1 MKRYN
6 HSYLEINVKKD
17 NRKRK
22 LLFDWWLIRFSMR
35 TVDDEGNVSTVRVI
49 LPLTEFLYKYYHYHN
64 IREFR
69 KQIET
74 LRKVNP
80 NGIEYMLD
88 PNTLPAGIERD
99 VLFIPV
105 ICPRYGY
112 KWNRKQI
119 LNCFNMA
126 PNSTLRILSPY
137 LSFYWKNDLRNIF
150 KKHFKNVLRE
160 INQHAKRL
168 NEAFH
173 PINITPQKSN
183 SKFDMFSNSLYEELT
198 VTSHRNVMAH
208 RFLHVDVV
216 V

>member
-17 NRKRK
+17 SRKRK
-22 LLFDWWLIRFSMR
+22 LLFKWWLIRFSMR
-35 TVDDEGNVSTVRVI
+35 TIDDEGNVSTARVI
-49 LPLTEFLYKYYHYHN
+49 LPLTEFLYNYYHYHN
-64 IREFR
+64 IRQFHFIGR
-69 KQIET
+69 

-88 PNTLPAGIERD
+88 SNTLPAGIERD
-99 VLFIPV
+99 VLLIPV

-119 LNCFNMA
+119 LNCFDIA
-126 PNSTLRILSPY
+126 PKSTLRILSPY

-173 PINITPQKSN
+173 PINVTPRKSN
-183 SKFDMFSNSLYEELT
+183 SKFDRFSNSLYEEIQ
-198 VTSHRNVMAH
+198 VTLHRDAMAH
-208 RFLHVDVV
+208 RFLNVDVV